1 MPKRK
6 RSTRIPTPAWQP
18 SPPRLGGL
26 GWAWGAK
33 GLLVGAIVGLVIL
46 AVAVIFFAF
55 LRDYLEERSRPG
67 SAAVTVGQT
76 TFDLD
81 YFARRLR
88 LFVLENGLG
97 SLVVQQPEVAVQL
110 VAGELVE
117 EETLR
122 TFAPE
127 LEVSLTAAEL
137 DEGLAERLGLE
148 KSDPNFPT
156 AYQQELLRSGF
167 SDQEYRQLVEADLL
181 AEKVRE
187 RLGQNIAAEGE
198 QVHYRQ
204 IRVSSQQ
211 EGEDIIGRLIKGE
224 DFAELA
230 KQLSLDTATAANGGD
245 VGWLARGQGD
255 QELEDTLF
263 ALQPGQISNVF
274 SRGGSLFF
282 VFQVVER
289 QVRPLDSDQR
299 EQVLDQNYREWL
311 QEKGLNLEVINYV
324 LNDDGKLRWALN
336 RVYGS

>member
-6 RSTRIPTPAWQP
+6 RPTKIPTPAWQP
-18 SPPRLGGL
+18 SPACLGGL
-26 GWAWGAK
+26 GWAWGPK
-33 GLLVGAIVGLVIL
+33 GLLVGAIIGLVIL

-67 SAAVTVGQT
+67 SAAVTVGET

-110 VAGELVE
+110 VAEELVE

-122 TFAPE
+122 TFAQE
-127 LEVSLTAAEL
+127 LEVSVTAAEL
-137 DEGLAERLGLE
+137 EEGLAERLGLE

-156 AYQQELLRSGF
+156 AYQQELQRSGF
-167 SDQEYRQLVEADLL
+167 SDEEYRQLVEADLL

-187 RLGQNIAAEGE
+187 RLGQDIAAEAE

-230 KQLSLDTATAANGGD
+230 RQLSLDTATAANGGD

-255 QELEDTLF
+255 QELEDALF

-274 SRGGSLFF
+274 SRSGSLFF

-299 EQVLDQNYREWL
+299 QQILDQNYRQWL